1 VHTKIRLGNY
11 LVEIPMLMA
20 KFNDEYILGVD
31 FLEKFNLENTFESVF
46 DSLKRIKKN
55 DIQCFR
61 VDKSSDFDIPSNIRC
76 LFEGF

>member
-1 VHTKIRLGNY
+1 
-11 LVEIPMLMA
+11 MLMA

-31 FLEKFNLENTFESVF
+31 FLEKFNLENIFESVF